1 MEINHSRL
9 LQSLHINVCAVNK
22 SLKTVY
28 TNHCGEIGEDIVE
41 PQLKRAIELSFRE
54 KNSFENVEISSH
66 RDAAGSALIP
76 MHGLANG
83 RYVEIDG
90 EPLVTVSIID
100 ISELYLQL
108 SDLRRAL
115 EKSRKDA
122 SRKSTALQD
131 ISHELKSPLNAVSG
145 FARLLMETDD
155 KDKQQK
161 YVKVIETNAELIMSL
176 ANDVLDMA
184 RAESGNLSYDYRTID
199 LNAFMKSITDMAEM
213 HVSSDTIVNCVLGS
227 RSIYLHTAPER
238 LGQVMQNLLN
248 NAIKYTDKGNITAG
262 YEVRDDEIYFFVKDS
277 GIGIPASKIKHVFE
291 RYWRDRKDEMGT
303 GLGLPICK
311 EIIEHLGGEIGVES
325 AGENKGCN
333 FWFTLPLKTES
344 TDTQDDNPRQK
355 DLPECKEM
363 PDDNLPVI
371 LIAED
376 NEGNYM
382 LYEALFEDIF
392 KPIHAW
398 NGIEAVELAKK
409 FNPALILMDI
419 SMPLKDGYE
428 ATREIREVGM
438 DMPIIAVTAYAFSS
452 DKEKIMQHGFDAYI
466 SKPINAD
473 ELIAA
478 MEKCMNGEPC
488 K

>member
-1 MEINHSRL
+1 
-9 LQSLHINVCAVNK
+9 
-22 SLKTVY
+22 
-28 TNHCGEIGEDIVE
+28 
-41 PQLKRAIELSFRE
+41 
-54 KNSFENVEISSH
+54 
-66 RDAAGSALIP
+66 
-76 MHGLANG
+76 
-83 RYVEIDG
+83 
-90 EPLVTVSIID
+90 
-100 ISELYLQL
+100 
-108 SDLRRAL
+108 
-115 EKSRKDA
+115 
-122 SRKSTALQD
+122 
-131 ISHELKSPLNAVSG
+131 
-145 FARLLMETDD
+145 
-155 KDKQQK
+155 
-161 YVKVIETNAELIMSL
+161 
-176 ANDVLDMA
+176 
-184 RAESGNLSYDYRTID
+184 
-199 LNAFMKSITDMAEM
+199 
-213 HVSSDTIVNCVLGS
+213 
-227 RSIYLHTAPER
+227 
-238 LGQVMQNLLN
+238 MQNLLN
-248 NAIKYTDKGNITAG
+248 NAIKYTAKGNITAG

-344 TDTQDDNPRQK
+344 TDTQDDNPRQG

-428 ATREIREVGM
+428 ATREIREAGM